1 MVWSQG
7 PVRVDRFSKQC
18 SQPPRAEAETVH
30 AEPQTGRCAR
40 LRTRGLVEAATSSPV
55 LAYLGLDSR

>member
-30 AEPQTGRCAR
+30 AEPQTGGALDCGRGGWSRQPPAASYS
-40 LRTRGLVEAATSSPV
+40 RTLV
-55 LAYLGLDSR
+55 